1 MSWPATQA
9 GRPASWGALALRF
22 ALGLRVLADALV
34 EGSAPPSRPLS
45 RAAAWGLAPGCRA
58 PPPTRLSPGKHLS
71 PAASVC
77 CSGTSL
83 PGPGSGLPLPGAA
96 FSGQPLLGDPLAVW
110 RFGKPP
116 PPPLAWSSSSGPC
129 ASAPAWRPLPRRLR
143 SARRLPPARPP
154 RASALPV
161 WPAFVVPL
169 APLVS
174 WTALLTGLLVS
185 GSWWFWSFLPK
196 SFPPARGDRCLFTL
210 QVKH

>member
-45 RAAAWGLAPGCRA
+45 RAAAWGLAPGCHA
-58 PPPTRLSPGKHLS
+58 PPPTRLSPRKHLS
-71 PAASVC
+71 PAASVLLWDVPSWPRVGPPAPWSRVFRAGP
-77 CSGTSL
+77 SGRPARCVAL
-83 PGPGSGLPLPGAA
+83 RDAA
-96 FSGQPLLGDPLAVW
+96 
-110 RFGKPP
+110 

-196 SFPPARGDRCLFTL
+196 GFPPARGDRCLFTL

>member
-71 PAASVC
+71 PAASVLLWDVPSWPRVGPPAPWSRVFRAAP
-77 CSGTSL
+77 SGRPARCVAL
-83 PGPGSGLPLPGAA
+83 REAAPHPWPGVR
-96 FSGQPLLGDPLAVW
+96 AV
-110 RFGKPP
+110 
-116 PPPLAWSSSSGPC
+116 GP
-129 ASAPAWRPLPRRLR
+129 APRPLPRRLR

-161 WPAFVVPL
+161 WPACVVPL

-196 SFPPARGDRCLFTL
+196 GFPPARGDRCLFTL